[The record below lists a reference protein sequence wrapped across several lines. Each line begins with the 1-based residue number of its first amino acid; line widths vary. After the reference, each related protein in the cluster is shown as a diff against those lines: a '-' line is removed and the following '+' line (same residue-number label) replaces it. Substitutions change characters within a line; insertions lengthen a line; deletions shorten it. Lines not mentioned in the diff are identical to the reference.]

1 MNYALVGND
10 SICYSIA
17 KSVSK
22 SDLDALVGILPVDN
36 NSPSAHEFPM
46 TTIHQNWESLL
57 SSEKVDVL
65 ILSEIAVRQWKQ
77 WSRFMNRPIHIMANL
92 PAAFSVASHDELEAF
107 FAIKTPALLFP
118 LTPNRVHPA
127 VLQMKQWLSSNN
139 QGNLRSITF
148 HHQFQVPD
156 QASPPARQTSFWKTL
171 ASDLDLFRLFAGNV
185 VELCAMRS
193 ESDTSSEGD
202 TPDQLIASR
211 LSSSFSLQFRG
222 SHTSGFWH
230 CHYHKKHS
238 QTRIETQ
245 TDQAR
250 FEIEWEN
257 IESPV
262 TIQITPPESVK
273 HCPLFHPGQA
283 LYEIF
288 SDTLRKQTS
297 LPWSWQDATR
307 TAESIEAVRRSL
319 RRRRVIQIQFPE
331 PPQEESFKRTMI
343 AVGCGLLCLTVILL
357 FFVSIAWMIGVP
369 GVQYLLYLIPFAM
382 LVFLLLQLLPFS
394 IKGQKP
400 SPSEQVD
407 SPPRDI

>member
-17 KSVSK
+17 NTVSE
-22 SDLDALVGILPVDN
+22 SEVDTLVGILPIGSN
-36 NSPSAHEFPM
+36 RPSAHEFPM
-46 TTIHQNWESLL
+46 ATIHQNWESLL
-57 SSEKVDVL
+57 NSEKVDVL

-92 PAAFSVASHDELEAF
+92 PVALSVASHDELEAF
-107 FAIKTPALLFP
+107 FTMEPPALLFP
-118 LTPNRVHPA
+118 LMPNRVHPA
-127 VLQMKQWLSSNN
+127 ILQMKQWLSSNN
-139 QGNLRSITF
+139 QGSLRSITF
-148 HHQFQVPD
+148 HHQFRIPD
-156 QASPPARQTSFWKTL
+156 QDSPPSRQTSFWKTL
-171 ASDLDLFRLFAGNV
+171 ASDLDLFRSIAGNV

-193 ESDTSSEGD
+193 ESDTSLEGD
-202 TPDQLIASR
+202 TPDQQIASR

-257 IESPV
+257 TESPV
-262 TIQITPPESVK
+262 AIQITPPESIK
-273 HCPLFHPGQA
+273 HCPPFHPGQA

-307 TAESIEAVRRSL
+307 TAECIEAVRRSL

-331 PPQEESFKRTMI
+331 PTHEESFKGTMI

-357 FFVSIAWMIGVP
+357 FFVSIAWMVGVP
-369 GVQYLLYLIPFAM
+369 GVQYLLYLIPISM
-382 LVFLLLQLLPFS
+382 LAFLLLQLLPFS
-394 IKGQKP
+394 IKRQTKP
-400 SPSEQVD
+400 PSKQVD
-407 SPPRDI
+407 SPPSDI